1 VVCGILALAAGAFYT
16 ALVVVTQ
23 IDHIFFPD
31 SEFHLGKGFSVLP
44 GVDAGG
50 HSGNSEYGG
59 RRINILVMGMDR
71 RPSDGDI
78 VTRTDTMFV
87 LTIDPANDTA
97 RGLAMPRDLW
107 VKIPTNESGSKYIE
121 ERINTAF
128 EIGESGDLPGGG
140 PGTVKRTVENLL
152 GIPID
157 HYVLI
162 DFEGF
167 KEVINLLGG
176 IDVDVP
182 EPGVDD
188 PFYSETERLGDYY
201 PCVFEPGFYHMDGSQ
216 ALCYSRVRRNS
227 SDLDRILRQQRVI
240 SAMMDKAKQLNFISS
255 PEAMINLWKKYKDT
269 VRTDISDLQV
279 PGYAG
284 LAAKIDEGSL
294 AFLSIGAATTP
305 WTTPAGAAV
314 LLPSEAGIKQIVDAF
329 LSDSQLA
336 QEKASIEVQN
346 ATGTDDQAQKAVDYF
361 TSLGVSN
368 AQLTA
373 VEDLPPVAQTEIIVF
388 TGKDYTAKR
397 LASWLELPSARVRPS
412 TPADAAL
419 NPNGADIVV
428 VLGADAKLES
438 AKAGP

>member
-31 SEFHLGKGFSVLP
+31 SEIHLGKGFSVLP

-50 HSGNSEYGG
+50 NSGNSENGG

-240 SAMMDKAKQLNFISS
+240 FAMMDKAKQLNFISS
-255 PEAMINLWKKYKDT
+255 PDAMINLWKKYKDT

-284 LAAKIDEGSL
+284 LASKIDEGSL

>member
-1 VVCGILALAAGAFYT
+1 MVCGILALAAGAFYT

-31 SEFHLGKGFSVLP
+31 SEIHLGKGFSVLP

-50 HSGNSEYGG
+50 NSGNSENGG

-240 SAMMDKAKQLNFISS
+240 FAMMDKAKQLNFISS
-255 PEAMINLWKKYKDT
+255 PDAMINLWKKYKDT

-284 LAAKIDEGSL
+284 LASKIDEGSL